1 MIFLSLKN
9 TAYKRT
15 NGRCAYCGQPVGL
28 KEAQLDVLMRSVFD
42 GNGTINTA
50 DPLLICP
57 ACKAAKGS
65 LTLETF
71 RSAVNHLTTEL
82 SKNPAYAEARRFG
95 KIQEF
100 PAPSEF
106 YFEKE
111 ESRVDVAAEE
121 ITPEKAAETLHSAIL
136 YPGDGYTTGQTEKAL
151 SMAITA
157 LTATPP
163 PKPLLHKGYRV
174 KMNGKYPVTEYQ
186 KGKIFTVNSEPRFIA
201 GQMRVKLYGLSEY
214 PVDGLELESEGDD
227 TDDKGSIGTNSHN
240 PAVDLSAGPGD
251 SQEAEVH
258 DS

>member
-1 MIFLSLKN
+1 MSLKN

-50 DPLLICP
+50 DPLFICP

-71 RSAVNHLTTEL
+71 RSVVNHLTTEL
-82 SKNPAYAEARRFG
+82 SKNPAYAEALRFG
-95 KIQEF
+95 KIQEL
-100 PAPSEF
+100 PVSSEF
-106 YFEKE
+106 YFEKK
-111 ESRVDVAAEE
+111 ESRVDASAEE
-121 ITPEKAAETLHSAIL
+121 MTSEKAAEVLRSAIL
-136 YPGDGYTTGQTEKAL
+136 YSGVGYTTGQTEKAL
-151 SMAITA
+151 AMALA
-157 LTATPP
+157 SLTTPSP

-186 KGKIFTVNSEPRFIA
+186 KGKVFTVNSEPRFIA